1 MKILAVCGM
10 GMGSSMVLKLQVEK
24 ALKQLGLKADV
35 EMADITSAK
44 SMADRADIILASKE
58 IADRLGKV
66 NAKVITIKNY
76 FNMDEMVEK
85 LEEAVSD

>member
-24 ALKQLGLKADV
+24 ALKKLGLKADV
-35 EMADITSAK
+35 EMADLTSAK

-66 NAKVITIKNY
+66 NAKVVTIKNY
-76 FNMDEMVEK
+76 FNMEEMVEK
-85 LEEAVSD
+85 LEEAVSE

>member
-66 NAKVITIKNY
+66 NAKVVTIKNY
-76 FNMDEMVEK
+76 FNMEEMVEK
-85 LEEAVSD
+85 IEEAVSK